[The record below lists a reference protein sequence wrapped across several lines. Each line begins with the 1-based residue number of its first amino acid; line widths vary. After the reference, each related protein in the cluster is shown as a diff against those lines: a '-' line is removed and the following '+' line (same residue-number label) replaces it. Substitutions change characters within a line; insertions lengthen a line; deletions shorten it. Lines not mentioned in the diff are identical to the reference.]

1 MTDFPLKVDECT
13 NLFQKTSA
21 FIILCGASVGSER
34 WLWMPFCTAKQLKY
48 KNRRKVIMG
57 WAAKGNFP

>member
-13 NLFQKTSA
+13 DLFQKTSA

-34 WLWMPFCTAKQLKY
+34 WLWMPFTAKQLKY